1 MNCTRIRLLSKI
13 VWGIICV
20 SCIPFLMSQH
30 AIKAETMA
38 KLYMVFDKMSY
49 NSGEEVHMTIN
60 LDHFVELSEV
70 KLQIKLKPDYFEPV
84 LTEGQYFYFN
94 NSSIFQNV
102 LMNDYVDESYLR
114 LRLIKNKE
122 IQDGYYS
129 GYRNN
134 ICYLTLKTKRPIL
147 DIRDCFTLENY
158 ETMGTS
164 VYLFDT
170 KDDII
175 PFEIFYKE
183 KMKIEWSKAD
193 YVIDV
198 FGEVPQFKN
207 DIQISN
213 RNSGE
218 YEYLIEKQID
228 TNMIGI
234 KTIHVGIY
242 DKLTADYVFLSK
254 PIQVVDRVSPVFTYP
269 PSIQIEDEQLKELD
283 LLHYIQA
290 SDNYDS
296 YLDVKYNYY
305 TDTLEKVEGF
315 EAFLD
320 YLEHHLLAYVVAT
333 TTDSSGNTAITE
345 QIEIQIKDTKAPII
359 NIQHQ
364 IEILDINIDELDID
378 SYFQITDAYDKNPFL
393 VIDMAYDDIELKQ
406 VLKNG
411 EIVHFSYFAIDA
423 SANMSETYAC
433 EIIPIDTIPPVISG
447 QDLRFLDT
455 EFIFSAIQDKII
467 VTDNFHFP
475 CITTIEYVIYEE
487 HIELLL
493 SQEEFETAILKGKK
507 GCIRYLAV
515 DQFGNKSEPFVQY
528 IEIVDT
534 TAPVIHIK
542 GIENGK
548 KYIQVE
554 QIQYEI
560 IENFDGYES
569 KVLLD
574 NQPFDPMHLE
584 KLAIGE
590 HLFYMEVMDRAGNKA
605 QKEIHFTIIEDNV
618 IGCYDDLDCYV
629 TNYLEI
635 VIIAATLIV
644 FVVVIILTKIF
655 STQKKY
661 RKQKEKCK

>member
-1 MNCTRIRLLSKI
+1 MNCTRIRLFSKI

-20 SCIPFLMSQH
+20 TCIPFLMSQH
-30 AIKAETMA
+30 ATKAESMA

-70 KLQIKLKPDYFEPV
+70 KLQIKLKSDYFEPV

-94 NSSIFQNV
+94 NSSIFQNI

-134 ICYLTLKTKRPIL
+134 ICYLTLRTKRPIL
-147 DIRDCFTLENY
+147 DIRECFTLENY

-164 VYLFDT
+164 VYLFNT

-183 KMKIEWSKAD
+183 KMKIEWSKEN
-193 YVIDV
+193 YVVDV

-207 DIQISN
+207 DIQIMN
-213 RNSGE
+213 RNLDE

-254 PIQVVDRVSPVFTYP
+254 PIQVVDRIAPLFTYP
-269 PSIQIEDEQLKELD
+269 SSIQIEDEQVRELD
-283 LLHYIQA
+283 LLHYIQV

-305 TDTLEKVEGF
+305 TDTLEKIEGF
-315 EAFLD
+315 EAFLA
-320 YLEHHLLAYVVAT
+320 YLEHHLLAYVAAT
-333 TTDSSGNTAITE
+333 ATDSSGNTAVTE
-345 QIEIQIKDTKAPII
+345 QIELRIKDTNAPSI
-359 NIQHQ
+359 NIHQQ
-364 IEILDINIDELDID
+364 IEILDVNIDELDIV
-378 SYFQITDAYDKNPFL
+378 SYFQIADEYDDNPRL
-393 VIDMAYDDIELKQ
+393 VLDMDYNDIELKQ
-406 VLKNG
+406 VLKTG
-411 EIVHFSYFAIDA
+411 ERVSFSYFAIDA
-423 SANMSETYAC
+423 SGNMSETYSC

-447 QDLRFLDT
+447 QNLRFLDI
-455 EFIFSAIQDKII
+455 EFVFSAIQDSIV
-467 VTDNFHFP
+467 VTDNFSFP
-475 CITTIEYVIYEE
+475 CTSTQEYVILENN
-487 HIELLL
+487 IELLL
-493 SQEEFETAILKGKK
+493 SQQEFEKAILRGKK
-507 GCIRYLAV
+507 GYIRYWAV
-515 DQFGNKSEPFVQY
+515 DHFGNKSESFVQH

-534 TAPVIHIK
+534 TVPVIYIK
-542 GIENGK
+542 GIEEGK
-548 KYIQVE
+548 KYIKVE

-569 KVLLD
+569 KVWLD
-574 NQPFDPMHLE
+574 NQSFDPILLE
-584 KLAIGE
+584 KLAIGD
-590 HLFYMEVMDRAGNKA
+590 HLFYIEVVDQAGNRA

-618 IGCYDDLDCYV
+618 IGCYGDIDCYV

-644 FVVVIILTKIF
+644 FVIVIILTKIF

-661 RKQKEKCK
+661 RKQKEKM

>member
-1 MNCTRIRLLSKI
+1 MHCTRIRLLSKI

-30 AIKAETMA
+30 VAKAESMA

-49 NSGEEVHMTIN
+49 NAGEEVHMTMN

-70 KLQIKLKPDYFEPV
+70 KLQIKIKSDYFEPV

-102 LMNDYVDESYLR
+102 LMNDFVDESYLR
-114 LRLIKNKE
+114 LRLIKNNE

-147 DIRDCFTLENY
+147 DIRECFTLENY

-164 VYLFDT
+164 VYLFNT
-170 KDDII
+170 KDVII

-183 KMKIEWSKAD
+183 KMKIEWTKED

-207 DIQISN
+207 DIQIIN
-213 RNSGE
+213 RNPGE

-234 KTIHVGIY
+234 KTVHVGIY

-254 PIQVVDRVSPVFTYP
+254 PIQVVDRIAPVFTYP
-269 PSIQIEDEQLKELD
+269 SSIPMNDEQLKELD
-283 LLHYIQA
+283 LLHYIQV

-305 TDTLEKVEGF
+305 TDTLEKIEGF
-315 EAFLD
+315 DSFLA
-320 YLEHHLLAYVVAT
+320 YLEHHLLAYVAAT
-333 TTDSSGNTAITE
+333 ATDSSGNTAVTE
-345 QIEIQIKDTKAPII
+345 QIEIRIKDTKAPSI
-359 NIQHQ
+359 NHLPQ
-364 IEILDINIDELDID
+364 IEVLDVDIDEFDMD
-378 SYFQITDAYDKNPFL
+378 SYFQMIDAYDKAPRL
-393 VIDMAYDDIELKQ
+393 VIDMDYDDIELKE
-406 VLKNG
+406 VLKRG
-411 EIVHFSYFAIDA
+411 EVVPFSYFAVDA
-423 SANMSETYAC
+423 SGNISETYNC
-433 EIIPIDTIPPVISG
+433 EIMPIDTTPPIISG
-447 QDLRFLDT
+447 KDLRFLDT
-455 EFIFSAIQDKII
+455 EFVFSAIKESIM

-475 CITTIEYVIYEE
+475 CATEVEYVINEE
-487 HIELLL
+487 NMELLI
-493 SQEEFETAILKGKK
+493 SQEEFEKAILRGKK
-507 GCIRYLAV
+507 GYIRYLAV
-515 DQFGNKSEPFVQY
+515 DKFGNCSEPFVQH

-534 TAPVIHIK
+534 TVPIIHIK
-542 GIENGK
+542 GIEDGK
-548 KYIQVE
+548 KYIQVK

-569 KVLLD
+569 KIWLD
-574 NQPFDPMHLE
+574 NQPFDPAHLE
-584 KLAIGE
+584 KLSIGE
-590 HLFYMEVMDRAGNKA
+590 HLFYIEVTDRAGNRA

-618 IGCYDDLDCYV
+618 IGCHGDLDCYV

-661 RKQKEKCK
+661 RKQKEKI

>member
-1 MNCTRIRLLSKI
+1 MNCTRIRLFSKI
-13 VWGIICV
+13 IWGIICI

-30 AIKAETMA
+30 VVNAESIA

-70 KLQIKLKPDYFEPV
+70 KLQIKLKSDYFEPV

-114 LRLIKNKE
+114 LRLIKNSE

-147 DIRDCFTLENY
+147 DIRECFTLENY

-164 VYLFDT
+164 VYLFNT
-170 KDDII
+170 KDVII

-183 KMKIEWSKAD
+183 KMKIEWSKEN
-193 YVIDV
+193 YMIDV

-207 DIQISN
+207 DIQITN
-213 RNSGE
+213 RNPDE

-254 PIQVVDRVSPVFTYP
+254 PIQVVDRISPTFEYP
-269 PSIQIEDEQLKELD
+269 SSILIEDEQVKELD
-283 LLHYIQA
+283 LLHYIQV

-296 YLDVKYNYY
+296 YLEVKYNYY
-305 TDTLEKVEGF
+305 TDTLEKIEGF
-315 EAFLD
+315 NSFLS
-320 YLEHHLLAYVVAT
+320 YLEHHLIAYIVAST
-333 TTDSSGNTAITE
+333 SDSSGNTAVTE
-345 QIEIQIKDTKAPII
+345 QIEIRIKDTKAPSI
-359 NIQHQ
+359 NVQHQ
-364 IEILDINIDELDID
+364 IEIFDINIDELDID
-378 SYFQITDAYDKNPFL
+378 SYFQIIDAYDDTPRL
-393 VIDMAYDDIELKQ
+393 VIDMDYDDIELKQ
-406 VLKNG
+406 VLKKG
-411 EIVHFSYFAIDA
+411 ETVSFSYFAIDA
-423 SANMSETYAC
+423 SGNMSESYAC

-447 QDLRFLDT
+447 KDLRFLDT
-455 EFIFSAIQDKII
+455 EFVFSAIKDNIV

-475 CITTIEYVIYEE
+475 CTTTTEYVIFEE
-487 HIELLL
+487 HIELLVP
-493 SQEEFETAILKGKK
+493 QQEFEIAILRGKK
-507 GCIRYLAV
+507 GYIRYFAV
-515 DQFGNKSEPFVQY
+515 DKFGNQSDPFVQH

-534 TAPVIHIK
+534 TVPVIHIK
-542 GIENGK
+542 GIEDGK
-548 KYIQVE
+548 KYIKVD

-574 NQPFDPMHLE
+574 NQPFDSDHLT
-584 KLAIGE
+584 KLTIGE
-590 HLFYMEVMDRAGNKA
+590 HLFYIEVVDCAGNKA
-605 QKEIHFTIIEDNV
+605 QKEVHFTIIEDNV
-618 IGCYDDLDCYV
+618 IGCYGDLDCYV

-661 RKQKEKCK
+661 KRQKEKM